1 MSFEIIVPFF
11 ISLIATILTLLVT
24 KFFFSEFV
32 GAHYALSHR
41 DDTEYWRHIQ
51 NKNWL
56 VEENRGMWKLANAK
70 MLQHNFAKQGGIH
83 AIAAG
88 MHYSPTD
95 LSEIMWQTL
104 KDKEALGREWAP
116 FIKNLNTVIEKINNQ
131 IS

>member
-1 MSFEIIVPFF
+1 M
-11 ISLIATILTLLVT
+11 
-24 KFFFSEFV
+24 
-32 GAHYALSHR
+32 
-41 DDTEYWRHIQ
+41 
-51 NKNWL
+51 
-56 VEENRGMWKLANAK
+56 EENRGMWKLANAK

-116 FIKNLNTVIEKINNQ
+116 FIKNLNKRKNDWDHAAKNSEETYDFLKRYIYDE
-131 IS
+131 